1 MKRSVLIFVC
11 VCAAALLVSGVFVFA
26 QNHISVSENF
36 PKNTFING
44 IDCSGLTVH
53 EAEKSLIKEWESR
66 EFVISQDNAEIGMI
80 KDFDF
85 EYDIEDNL
93 NDALLH
99 SAVNPLY
106 THTKK
111 QQNNLFVPMKISR
124 ISDSFQNQF
133 SRLDMLHQ
141 EDVTKTKNAYVDMSD
156 NAFDIVKEVYGNNID
171 KDLFFD
177 TIISDIE
184 NNVFSLEYIK
194 EDFYEKPN
202 ITSESS
208 SLLTK
213 QEYCRQYL
221 SMEITYDFKDRKET
235 VAPYDLDKMIVVK
248 AGIVSVE
255 KDAVEEYIKSLAAEY
270 DTVGITRE
278 FEGSDGI
285 TVEVSGGSYG
295 WLMDQKTEA
304 EWLYKAVKKGKNVL
318 REPEYLQTAFSRS
331 ENDIGNSY
339 VEIDLG
345 NQRMWMYKN
354 GQLIVS
360 SSVVTG
366 TPTKNKPTYSGT
378 YRLAYKQ
385 PNRVLRGE
393 DWDGSRYE
401 SPVKYWMPFNGG
413 QGLHDAPWRKSFG
426 GSIYVRNG
434 SHGCVNMPEYAA
446 ASVYANIYTGYPV
459 VVHY

>member
-11 VCAAALLVSGVFVFA
+11 MCAVVLLVSGVFVFA

-44 IDCSGLTVH
+44 IDCSGLDLE
-53 EAEKSLIKEWESR
+53 EAEKVLIEEWESR
-66 EFVISQDNAEIGMI
+66 EFVIMQDNEEIGNI
-80 KDFDF
+80 KNFGF
-85 EYDIEDNL
+85 EYDIEDPL
-93 NDALLH
+93 NEALLH
-99 SAVNPLY
+99 SAINPLY
-106 THTKK
+106 TNTIKP
-111 QQNNLFVPMKISR
+111 QNNLFVPMNISR
-124 ISDSFQNQF
+124 ISDSFKKQF
-133 SRLDMLHQ
+133 NKLKVLHQ
-141 EDVTKTKNAYVDMSD
+141 KSVTKTENAYVDMSD
-156 NAFDIVKEVYGNNID
+156 NDFDIVKEVYGNNID

-194 EDFYEKPN
+194 KDFYEKPT
-202 ITSESS
+202 ITSENS
-208 SLLTK
+208 SLLAK

-221 SMEITYDFKDRKET
+221 SMEITYDFEDRKNT
-235 VAPYDLDKMIVVK
+235 VPPYALDKMIIVK
-248 AGIVSVE
+248 AGTVSVDR
-255 KDAVEEYIKSLAAEY
+255 DAVAKYIKSLAAEY
-270 DTVGITRE
+270 DTLGITRE
-278 FEGSDGI
+278 FEGTDGI

-295 WLMDQKTEA
+295 WLMDQEA
-304 EWLYKAVKKGKNVL
+304 EIEWLYRAVKKGKNVL

-331 ENDIGNSY
+331 ENDIGDSY

-385 PNRVLRGE
+385 PNRVLKGE
-393 DWDGSRYE
+393 DWDGTQYE
-401 SPVKYWMPFNGG
+401 SPVKYWMPFNRG
-413 QGLHDAPWRKSFG
+413 QGMHDAP
-426 GSIYVRNG
+426 
-434 SHGCVNMPEYAA
+434 
-446 ASVYANIYTGYPV
+446 
-459 VVHY
+459 

>member
-11 VCAAALLVSGVFVFA
+11 VCALFLLFSGVLVFA
-26 QNHISVSENF
+26 QNHMSVSKNF

-44 IDCSGLTVH
+44 VDCSGLDFE
-53 EAEKSLIKEWESR
+53 EAEELLIKEWENR
-66 EFVISQDNAEIGMI
+66 EFVITQDNEEIGNI
-80 KDFDF
+80 KDFNF
-85 EYDIEDNL
+85 EYDIEDPL
-93 NDALLH
+93 NEALLH

-106 THTKK
+106 THVKK
-111 QQNNLFVPMKISR
+111 QQNNLFVPMNISR
-124 ISDSFQNQF
+124 ISDSFKKQF

-141 EDVTKTKNAYVDMSD
+141 NNVTKTKNAYVDMSD
-156 NAFDIVKEVYGNNID
+156 NDFDIVKEVYGNNID
-171 KDLFFD
+171 RDLFFN
-177 TIISDIE
+177 TIISNIE
-184 NNVFSLEYIK
+184 NNIFSLEYIK
-194 EDFYEKPN
+194 KDFYEKPT
-202 ITSESS
+202 ITSETP
-208 SLLTK
+208 SLFTK

-221 SMEITYDFKDRKET
+221 SMEITYDFEDRKET
-235 VAPYDLDKMIVVK
+235 VAPYDLNKMIVVK
-248 AGIVSVE
+248 AGMVSVE

-270 DTVGITRE
+270 DTVDSTRI

-285 TVEVSGGSYG
+285 TVEVSGGTYG
-295 WLMDQKTEA
+295 WMMDQKAET
-304 EWLYKAVKKGKNVL
+304 EWLYKAVKKGKNVQ
-318 REPEYLQTAFSRS
+318 RQPEYIQTAFSRS
-331 ENDIGNSY
+331 ENDIGDSY

-378 YRLAYKQ
+378 YRLPYKQ
-385 PNRVLRGE
+385 RNRVLRGE

-401 SPVKYWMPFNGG
+401 SPVKYWMPFHGG

-426 GSIYVRNG
+426 GSIYIRNG

-446 ASVYANIYTGYPV
+446 ATVYANIYTGYPV